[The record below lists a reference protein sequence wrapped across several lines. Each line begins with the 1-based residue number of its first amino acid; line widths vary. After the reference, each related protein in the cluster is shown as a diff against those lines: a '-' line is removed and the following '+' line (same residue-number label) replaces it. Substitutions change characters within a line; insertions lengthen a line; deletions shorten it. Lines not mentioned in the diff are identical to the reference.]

1 MHAWITTTGFYFKQ
15 PYFQLKKR
23 KMTAFSFSS
32 FLFLPALPV
41 PFFACVSPRNDSF
54 IHSSLVSY
62 LCWQLC
68 FPGYKYHRGN
78 KKKFRE
84 KEKRV
89 SFKKPLEA
97 RAWEISDFSKSGF
110 LEATI
115 YIDLEFSFVFI
126 LSGKDSC
133 GRGTFTCLRVAIS
146 SL

>member
-1 MHAWITTTGFYFKQ
+1 MQAWITTTGFYFKQ
-15 PYFQLKKR
+15 PYFQLEKR
-23 KMTAFSFSS
+23 KMTAFSFSF

-54 IHSSLVSY
+54 IHPSSLTCVDSFAF
-62 LCWQLC
+62 LAI
-68 FPGYKYHRGN
+68 N
-78 KKKFRE
+78 TTEEIKKNLER
-84 KEKRV
+84 EKRV
-89 SFKKPLEA
+89 SFKKPLEG

-115 YIDLEFSFVFI
+115 YIDLEISFVFI